1 MEKAPMLLWLQI
13 SHFQIQIHNK
23 HSNFLVLKPTQ
34 LDNHRASISKLS
46 FLLSSME
53 LLHKTT
59 AFSWTHTIS
68 TSLHLPQPHLSLV
81 STHFLYFLFFLYTK
95 CQSFAFEPGLF
106 ADQFGLYL
114 WVQRYETKR
123 LRVWCV
129 SDQTKVCS
137 SELECL
143 FFYIF
148 KMFC

>member
-34 LDNHRASISKLS
+34 LDNHRTSISKLS

-68 TSLHLPQPHLSLV
+68 TSLHLPQPLLSLV
-81 STHFLYFLFFLYTK
+81 STHFLYFLFFYIQRVKALLL
-95 CQSFAFEPGLF
+95 SLV
-106 ADQFGLYL
+106 YL
-114 WVQRYETKR
+114 LTSLVYICGFRGMR
-123 LRVWCV
+123 LRGSEFGV
-129 SDQTKVCS
+129 SLTNPRFVLQN
-137 SELECL
+137 
-143 FFYIF
+143 
-148 KMFC
+148 